1 MEYLLSNS
9 EKYTSLLIEYASAY
23 GLKLIFALL
32 IFFIGKRLAR
42 LITNVF
48 IKLFKKNNVDVELVG
63 FFDSLIYWILF
74 ALVCIAALGQLGIQT
89 ASFIALI
96 GAAGLAVGLAL
107 QGSLSNF
114 AAGVL
119 IIMLRPIRVGEFV
132 EIAGEAGSVENIRIF
147 TTELRTGDNKCVII
161 PNQRVLDSNIINY
174 SSTGRRRIDMVFG
187 IGYNDDIDHARNV
200 ILEIIHADKRIL
212 TDPEPL
218 IAVSELAES
227 SVNLVVRPWVNTP
240 DYWAVKFE
248 LTELIK
254 KRFDTE
260 KISIPFP
267 QQDINIIQADS

>member
-267 QQDINIIQADS
+267 QQDINIIQADN